1 MSVRVLRLAA
11 GGDGVGRLEDGRA
24 VFVPRTA
31 PGDLVDLAQVRESR
45 RFARARIGTLLE
57 PGPDRVA
64 PPCPHYV
71 RDDCG
76 GCQLQHLGAD
86 AQRRARRGFVGDA
99 LRRLGGIETGDPE
112 IVPAD
117 RDWNYRT
124 KLTLHVARGRIGLH
138 PLDRPAEVFDLQ
150 TCPITAEPLLELW
163 SEARPLRHLLPPDA
177 ERVVLRL
184 DRGSRRHLTVE
195 APAAARWTGAAE
207 LHALLSAA
215 GVPVTL
221 WLRAGTAEAEPVL
234 GAGDGFPAAVF
245 EQVHPAMGDR
255 ARAHALAA
263 LGPAEGRHVW
273 DLYAGVGD
281 STAALLEA
289 GATVES
295 VESDRRAVAWAGRED
310 DASTPPSRVLR
321 HAGRVEDIID
331 RLRPPSLVLTNPPR
345 TGMHERATAA
355 IAARR
360 PERIVYVS
368 CDPATLARD
377 LRRLGSGYRLA
388 GLTAFDLFP
397 QTAHVET
404 VAVLERS

>member
-1 MSVRVLRLAA
+1 MSVRVLRLAT
-11 GGDGVGRLEDGRA
+11 GGDGVGKLDDGRT

-31 PGDLVDLAQVRESR
+31 PGDLVELTQVRESR

-57 PGPDRVA
+57 PGPDRVS

-76 GCQLQHLGAD
+76 GCQLQHIGAE
-86 AQRRARRGFVGDA
+86 AQRTARRGFVGDA
-99 LRRLGGIETGDPE
+99 LRRLGGFETGDPE

-138 PLDRPAEVFDLQ
+138 PLDRPLDVFDLQ

-177 ERVVLRL
+177 DRVVLRL
-184 DRGSRRHLTVE
+184 DRDARRHLTVE
-195 APAAARWTGAAE
+195 APAAVRWTGAPE
-207 LHALLSAA
+207 LHALLAAA
-215 GVPVTL
+215 GVPATL
-221 WLRAGTAEAEPVL
+221 WLRAGKADAEPVC
-234 GAGDGFPAAVF
+234 GAAGDFPAAVF

-263 LGPAEGRHVW
+263 LGAGHGKHVW

-295 VESDRRAVAWAGRED
+295 VESDRRAVEWAARGD
-310 DASTPPSRVLR
+310 DATASGRRAQR
-321 HAGRVEDIID
+321 HAGKVDAVID
-331 RLRPPSLVLTNPPR
+331 RLRTPALVLTNPPR
-345 TGMHERATAA
+345 TGMHERATAT

-377 LRRLGSGYRLA
+377 LRRLGPGYRLA

>member
-11 GGDGVGRLEDGRA
+11 GGDGVARLADGRT

-31 PGDLVDLAQVRESR
+31 PGDLVELAQLRESR
-45 RFARARIGTLLE
+45 RFARARIGALLE
-57 PGPDRVA
+57 PGPDRVV
-64 PPCPHYV
+64 PPCPHYL

-76 GCQLQHLGAD
+76 GCQLQHVGAE
-86 AQRRARRGFVGDA
+86 AQRNARRGFVGDA
-99 LRRLGGIETGDPE
+99 LRRLGGIETDDPE

-138 PLDRPAEVFDLQ
+138 PLDRPLEVFDLQ

-163 SEARPLRHLLPPDA
+163 SEARSLRHLLPPDA

-184 DRGSRRHLTVE
+184 DRSSRRHLTVE

-207 LHALLSAA
+207 LHALLAAA
-215 GVPVTL
+215 GVPATL
-221 WLRAGTAEAEPVL
+221 WLRAGKADAEPVF
-234 GAGDGFPAAVF
+234 GAGDEFPAAVF
-245 EQVHPAMGDR
+245 EQVHPEMGAR

-263 LGPAEGRHVW
+263 LGPAHGRHAW

-295 VESDRRAVAWAGRED
+295 VESDRRAVEWAARAD
-310 DASTPPSRVLR
+310 DAPGSRSRVLR
-321 HAGRVEDIID
+321 LAGRVEEVID
-331 RLRPPSLVLTNPPR
+331 RLRSPSLVLTNPPR

-377 LRRLGSGYRLA
+377 LRRLGAGYRLT